1 MDYKYIEQLIESYF
15 DCQTTLQEE
24 QILRSFF
31 AQEDVPAHLAR
42 YAALF
47 QYETEAKDEVLGED
61 FDQRIMAQIREEEQR
76 EAEGQQPKAHIVQLS
91 TRRFTN
97 QKFLGVSPQVFT
109 PFFKAAAVV
118 AMALTIGRAAEH
130 AIGEQEAEENM
141 DVIAVDPYIK
151 SGDVLQ
157 TIRIKDIS
165 QAEVKA
171 KNDSIITVTA
181 NDEIQ

>member
-76 EAEGQQPKAHIVQLS
+76 EAEEQPKAHIVQLS
-91 TRRFTN
+91 TRH
-97 QKFLGVSPQVFT
+97 FT

-130 AIGEQEAEENM
+130 AIGEQEAEENT